1 MTIMKLTKI
10 KLINWH
16 LFSDTS
22 IDVRGNFLLTGEN
35 GCGKS
40 TLTDAIYFV
49 LSGGDDN
56 CFNNAANADAKRTL
70 KSYVRGKLGNEGEGK
85 EYLRNNPD
93 LICHIALQYEDE
105 KSKNAMVLG
114 AVIEIIDDGK
124 PKIKFYIVQ
133 NYKVCD
139 NDYINEGNVVSF
151 SELKSIFK
159 AKRVEFSDSKLNNT
173 QKERR
178 KTIARDILKLD
189 NPEKYSELLRK
200 AIAFKPINEV
210 STFVDDFLLKEDNI
224 EIESLMEEIRSYRE
238 IKAQL
243 DKEQEKVDVLTTF
256 VDKAEK
262 YYENSKRIRFY
273 GALRALLEIKEIEKS
288 LKLQKKEFDRL
299 TDSIAISKQNI
310 EKLSKD
316 KDSYSAQKRDL
327 ENREIYKVLKEKK
340 ERRVELRKE
349 LDRISKKVG
358 EVERI
363 ISEENKIAKKL
374 GLKYRFAGDISSEN
388 YLLLRE
394 HLRSYKEDLVE
405 IKKENNAQIAK
416 LDNEINTIN
425 KELSDKSNELE
436 LIGKGK
442 NTYDERTMC
451 LISVLKEELFKKY
464 QKDIEV
470 RPLCEYLEIN
480 DERWTNAIEGYLNT
494 QRFDLIIDPKYYDDA
509 LEIYE
514 KVKQEL
520 KIYGVGIIHC
530 SAADEYDV
538 HENTL
543 FNKLDINNSY
553 ARFVAYM
560 LLGKVFCVDNVLELK
575 RHQISITDTC
585 MIYKN
590 RTARNINPSIYAY
603 PFVGK
608 NSIMRRKEILVRK
621 IEELNKRKNDLEY
634 DRICLKANIDLIEES
649 RLSEIIGIEDVWK
662 NKNECMNDYNILQE
676 EISEVENDKS
686 IFAINEA
693 LKAVEKKLEEIINEI
708 NTEETRKELA
718 VKRQGAV
725 EQELTQNHDK
735 LVAKNEEYSKVIKY
749 LDAIEYEKFISSYIV
764 DGKYDQGK
772 VWDDF
777 QRVQN
782 SNNAMKNE
790 IERGMREYVN
800 KYAPSMSALIDNV
813 IDFVNEYNKLKE
825 RSLVDFNSRAQ
836 LAFER
841 CQSGFKTDFLSKL
854 SERIEDARATLK
866 SINKNLRNNPFGVDD
881 EIYQFEAS
889 SSDDDEMKEYYR
901 IITSGKLLEVNTLF
915 DEALDERDK
924 DILKRLFDRIIIEK
938 SGPESEK
945 LLKRYLDYRNYM
957 KFDIKTTNKY
967 GAVSYFSKTNKEK
980 SGGETQTPF
989 YVIIAACFDQLMK
1002 KGYAGI
1008 PTCTVIYDEAFNN
1021 MDESRISSLMEFY
1034 KKLDIQLCI
1043 VVPSTRM
1050 ATLAE
1055 YMDTVVGLI
1064 KINNHVCVQYIA

>member
-1 MTIMKLTKI
+1 MKLTKI

-16 LFSDTS
+16 LFNDTS
-22 IDVRGNFLLTGEN
+22 IEVKGNFLLTGEN

-105 KSKNAMVLG
+105 KNKSSMVLG

-124 PKIKFYIVQ
+124 PKIKFYIAQ
-133 NYKVCD
+133 NYMLCD
-139 NDYINEGNVVSF
+139 NDYINQGQIVSF
-151 SELKSIFK
+151 SELKYIFK
-159 AKRVEFSDSKLNNT
+159 AKNVEFSDSKLNNT

-210 STFVDDFLLKEDNI
+210 STFVDAFLLKEDNI
-224 EIESLMEEIRSYRE
+224 EIDSLMEEIRSYRE

-243 DKEQEKVDVLTTF
+243 DKEQEKVDLLETF
-256 VDKAEK
+256 IEKAEK
-262 YYENSKRIRFY
+262 YHDNSKRIKFY
-273 GALRALLEIKEIEKS
+273 GALRILLEIKEIEKTIS
-288 LKLQKKEFDRL
+288 LQKKEFDRL
-299 TDSIAISKQNI
+299 TDSISISKEKI
-310 EKLSKD
+310 KKLSND
-316 KDSYSAQKRDL
+316 KDSYVAQKRDL
-327 ENREIYKVLKEKK
+327 ENNELYKVLKEKK
-340 ERRVELRKE
+340 KRRSELREK
-349 LDRISKKVG
+349 LDEISKKILF
-358 EVERI
+358 VERI
-363 ISEENKIAKKL
+363 ITEEGKIAAKL
-374 GLKYRFAGDISSEN
+374 GLKYRFAGDIRSEN
-388 YLLLRE
+388 YLLLKE
-394 HLRSYKEDLVE
+394 HLRSYKEDLIN
-405 IKKENNAQIAK
+405 IKKENNEQIAA
-416 LDNEINTIN
+416 LGIEIKSISQD
-425 KELSDKSNELE
+425 LSKKRQELE
-436 LIGKGK
+436 LIEKGK
-442 NTYDERTMC
+442 NAYDERTTA
-451 LISVLKEELFKKY
+451 LISILKEELFKKY
-464 QKDIEV
+464 QRDIEV
-470 RPLCEYLEIN
+470 RPLCEYLEIT
-480 DERWTNAIEGYLNT
+480 DARWANAIEGYLNT
-494 QRFDLIIDPKYYDDA
+494 QRFDLIIEPKYYDDA

-514 KVKQEL
+514 RVKREL

-530 SAADEYDV
+530 AVAGEYDAN
-538 HENTL
+538 ENTL
-543 FNKLDINNSY
+543 FNKLEINNSY
-553 ARFVAYM
+553 ARFAAYM
-560 LLGKVFCVDNVLELK
+560 LLGKVFCADNVLELK
-575 RHQISITDTC
+575 NYQTAITDTC
-585 MIYKN
+585 MLYKN

-603 PFVGK
+603 PFVGA
-608 NSIMRRKEILVRK
+608 NSILRRKEILTGK
-621 IEELNKRKNDLEY
+621 IAELSKRKNDLEIE
-634 DRICLKANIDLIEES
+634 RVALKNDVDLIENS
-649 RLSEIIGIEDVWK
+649 RVSEVIEVEDVWK
-662 NKNECMNDYNILQE
+662 IQHEYMNDYNTLQE
-676 EISEVENDKS
+676 EITKAENDES
-686 IFAINEA
+686 IFAISEA
-693 LKAVEKKLEEIINEI
+693 LNDVEKRLGEIINAI
-708 NTEETRKELA
+708 KGEEERKESA
-718 VKRQGAV
+718 VKKQGAV
-725 EQELTQNHDK
+725 EQELAQNQGK
-735 LVAKNEEYSKVIKY
+735 LVAKNEEYSSASKNF
-749 LDAIEYEKFISSYIV
+749 DEIEYTEFVSGYV
-764 DGKYDQGK
+764 LDGKYDQRK
-772 VWDDF
+772 VWEDF

-854 SERIEDARATLK
+854 SERIEEARATLK

-915 DEALDERDK
+915 DESLDERDK

-1002 KGYAGI
+1002 KGYVGI

-1064 KINNHVCVQYIA
+1064 KINNTVHIQYIS